1 MSMFRKLVLG
11 AALVGLVMVLRK
23 SVPDLARYLRI
34 RQM

>member
-1 MSMFRKLVLG
+1 MSMFRKVVLG

-23 SVPDLARYLRI
+23 SVPDLARYLKI

>member
-23 SVPDLARYLRI
+23 SVPDLARYLKM

>member
-23 SVPDLARYLRI
+23 SVPDLARYFKI